1 MTGSLEAAILG
12 VVQGLT
18 EFLPVSSSG
27 HLVLAQ
33 EVMGNQSEDILF
45 ELAVHL
51 GTLLPIIL
59 VYFSDLWGMAK
70 APFVE
75 RGPLS
80 ERPGTRL
87 MVLLIVGCI
96 PTALIGL
103 GLQDFFES
111 LFDSAAPLVVSFA
124 LTGTLLYA
132 SKFARPGQW
141 DGSTLPWRSAA
152 LIGLAQ
158 GMAITPGI
166 SRSGTTIAVAL
177 FLGASRDFS
186 ARFSFLLSIP
196 AILGAV
202 LLQAKDL
209 DSSVVID
216 WSSLALGAATAAIT
230 GYVALKIL
238 IKLVNSGD
246 FSRFAWYCW
255 SMAGVSAYVWLS

>member
-1 MTGSLEAAILG
+1 MTTGAEAAILG

-33 EVMGNQSEDILF
+33 EIMGAQSEDILF
-45 ELAVHL
+45 ELAVHI
-51 GTLLPIIL
+51 GTLLPILL
-59 VYFSDLWGMAK
+59 VYFSDLWSMAK

-87 MVLLIVGCI
+87 MLLLIVGCI
-96 PTALIGL
+96 PTAIIGL
-103 GLQDFFES
+103 GFEDFFES
-111 LFDSAAPLVVSFA
+111 LFDSAGPLIVSFA
-124 LTGTLLYA
+124 ITGCLLFA
-132 SKFARPGQW
+132 SKYAPKGELGR
-141 DGSTLPWRSAA
+141 DTLPWMSAA

-209 DSSVVID
+209 DSSVVVD
-216 WSSLALGAATAAIT
+216 WTSLGLGAATAAVT
-230 GYVALKIL
+230 GYIALKIL
-238 IKLVNSGD
+238 IRLVNSGD

-255 SMAGVSAYVWLS
+255 AMAGVSAVVWLG

>member
-1 MTGSLEAAILG
+1 MTTGAEAAVLG

-33 EVMGNQSEDILF
+33 EALQVNNEDILF

-51 GTLLPIIL
+51 GTLLPIVL
-59 VYFSDLWGMAK
+59 VYFSDLWRMTK
-70 APFVE
+70 APFTE
-75 RGPLS
+75 RGALS

-87 MVLLIVGCI
+87 LLLLIVGCI
-96 PTALIGL
+96 PTAAIGL
-103 GLQDFFES
+103 GFEDFFES
-111 LFDSAAPLVVSFA
+111 LFSSAGPLVVSFT
-124 LTGTLLYA
+124 LTGCLLFA
-132 SKFARPGQW
+132 SKYAPSG
-141 DGSTLPWRSAA
+141 TLNGESFPWRSAA

-158 GMAITPGI
+158 GLAITPGI

-202 LLQAKDL
+202 LLKAKDL
-209 DSSVVID
+209 EGVENID
-216 WSSLALGAATAAIT
+216 WGSLGLGALVAAIT

-246 FSRFAWYCW
+246 FSKFAWYCW
-255 SMAGVSAYVWLS
+255 AMAGVSAYVWLS